1 MNCMHCIAHNP
12 LCLLVLYALGQGHI
26 HHSSKGPGTGCL
38 CMHHHKKWDRKY
50 DSNTAGS
57 HDWDCKW
64 PDILEGRH
72 DTFKSCLHKH
82 RYVKYVLLS
91 LVENAS
97 PGHNMWYMQQLSSCR
112 RREYFIAKL
121 NFSVIIVSSIY
132 QIISEV
138 NTEHSFQCY
147 LFLQGEVILEGSRK
161 NMYFYT
167 LKCTTFNFINYT
179 NFNTNLQHIF
189 YSLNGNSY

>member
-1 MNCMHCIAHNP
+1 MILILPGHMTEIAND
-12 LCLLVLYALGQGHI
+12 LTYL
-26 HHSSKGPGTGCL
+26 K
-38 CMHHHKKWDRKY
+38 
-50 DSNTAGS
+50 AGM
-57 HDWDCKW
+57 
-64 PDILEGRH
+64 IL
-72 DTFKSCLHKH
+72 FKSCLHKH
-82 RYVKYVLLS
+82 RYVKYVSLS

-121 NFSVIIVSSIY
+121 TFSVVIVSSIY

-161 NMYFYT
+161 NVVFLYP
-167 LKCTTFNFINYT
+167 
-179 NFNTNLQHIF
+179 
-189 YSLNGNSY
+189 